1 MLNVTKMSDR
11 EILEQLLVNQVSL
24 MQQVHRFKEFM
35 AKKYKNE
42 FSENLLNKDEIFK
55 DMIEHSDDFWRQHN
69 SLNEK

>member
-1 MLNVTKMSDR
+1 
-11 EILEQLLVNQVSL
+11 
-24 MQQVHRFKEFM
+24 M